1 MVRARPSARMR
12 VRSIRFSGVTFM
24 SRTIALAVLIGI
36 LSSTAIAAPQRQ
48 LVAPNLN
55 PALRTV
61 PSVPHTY
68 DAGDASGACE
78 RQLASRIDSGTV
90 IAGPDGRVA
99 HITGMSDSGI
109 GAAELAITSISAD
122 GTSATA
128 DFLVCSSSTW
138 VSMYPIAAVMP
149 LKDHA
154 LQSIAIRT
162 QSNSIVLNTR

>member
-1 MVRARPSARMR
+1 MDFLGSR
-12 VRSIRFSGVTFM
+12 FM
-24 SRTIALAVLIGI
+24 SRTIAFAVLVGI
-36 LSSTAIAAPQRQ
+36 FSSTAIAAPQRQ

-68 DAGDASGACE
+68 DAGAANGACE

-99 HITGMSDSGI
+99 HITGMADSGI
-109 GAAELAITSISAD
+109 STAELAITSVSAD
-122 GTSATA
+122 GLNATA
-128 DFLVCSSSTW
+128 DFLVCGSPTW
-138 VSMYPIAAVMP
+138 VSTAPVSAAMP

-162 QSNSIVLNTR
+162 QSNSIVLKTR